1 MEVPKNTT
9 DTAFAGKVLT
19 PEVTWAQRSSA
30 TEAEKNHI
38 FLTIAVPDV
47 DPKKIK
53 LDVQP
58 THVDFSGYSETK
70 KAQYAVKLDF
80 YAEIDPAA
88 TKIHHTQ
95 RDIEMVVQKKQLGE
109 EYWPRLLKDKAKVHF
124 LKTDFNKW
132 VDEDEQDAVPEDD
145 DYMSRMAGM
154 QGMGGDGGFG
164 GIDFSKLGGMGG
176 ADMAGLQGMQGMQGM
191 GGEGLDEGDDDDDE
205 EGMPALEGEDD
216 AKAGSK
222 GSKKVEE
229 VE

>member
-1 MEVPKNTT
+1 MLARSSLPKVSRSSSKPKNIISQLTHQSSTT
-9 DTAFAGKVLT
+9 T
-19 PEVTWAQRSSA
+19 VTWAQRSSA

-38 FLTIAVPDV
+38 FLTIVVPDV

-58 THVDFSGYSETK
+58 THVDFSGYSETR

-124 LKTDFNKW
+124 LKTDFNKVCLSRTVRVVW
-132 VDEDEQDAVPEDD
+132 VIPSPSLSPNTSKHAV
-145 DYMSRMAGM
+145 S
-154 QGMGGDGGFG
+154 GFATY
-164 GIDFSKLGGMGG
+164 FRKLT
-176 ADMAGLQGMQGMQGM
+176 
-191 GGEGLDEGDDDDDE
+191 
-205 EGMPALEGEDD
+205 PR
-216 AKAGSK
+216 SW
-222 GSKKVEE
+222 KK
-229 VE
+229 

>member
-176 ADMAGLQGMQGMQGM
+176 ADMAGLQGMQGM
-191 GGEGLDEGDDDDDE
+191 GGEGADDEGDDDDE
-205 EGMPALEGEDD
+205 EGMPALEGDDD
-216 AKAGSK
+216 AKAGAAGSK
-222 GSKKVEE
+222 GGKKVEE

>member
-176 ADMAGLQGMQGMQGM
+176 ADMAGLQGMQGM
-191 GGEGLDEGDDDDDE
+191 GGEGDDDEGDDDDE

-222 GSKKVEE
+222 AGKKVEE

>member
-1 MEVPKNTT
+1 M
-9 DTAFAGKVLT
+9 G
-19 PEVTWAQRSSA
+19 
-30 TEAEKNHI
+30 
-38 FLTIAVPDV
+38 
-47 DPKKIK
+47 K

-109 EYWPRLLKDKAKVHF
+109 KYWPRLLKDKAKVHF
-124 LKTDFNKW
+124 LKTDFNQW

-145 DYMSRMAGM
+145 DYMSRMA
-154 QGMGGDGGFG
+154 
-164 GIDFSKLGGMGG
+164 
-176 ADMAGLQGMQGMQGM
+176 GMQGM

-216 AKAGSK
+216 AKAAGSK

>member
-80 YAEIDPAA
+80 YAEIDPAG

-124 LKTDFNKW
+124 LKTDFNK
-132 VDEDEQDAVPEDD
+132 VCFFLEL
-145 DYMSRMAGM
+145 SRVVTPPFPRPLIHSHTHTHTHTHLF
-154 QGMGGDGGFG
+154 GFATY
-164 GIDFSKLGGMGG
+164 FSNTTPK
-176 ADMAGLQGMQGMQGM
+176 
-191 GGEGLDEGDDDDDE
+191 
-205 EGMPALEGEDD
+205 
-216 AKAGSK
+216 
-222 GSKKVEE
+222 
-229 VE
+229 